1 MHSFRVGLIIL
12 ARNMR
17 EGPCLRVGV
26 VLHKVGPVTYEV
38 GVNDQVWKCHA
49 DQLLE
54 YKESEVPEISEVTKS
69 SVVDVPVTPRD
80 PTVSIPVT
88 PELVISSPEVQNR
101 YDYTTEDSRT
111 SAASPAWNPPSLKDH
126 LLRIHH

>member
-1 MHSFRVGLIIL
+1 MSGGGTAHMHSFRVGHIIL

-54 YKESEVPEISEVTKS
+54 YRGPKFQKYRE
-69 SVVDVPVTPRD
+69 R
-80 PTVSIPVT
+80 
-88 PELVISSPEVQNR
+88 L
-101 YDYTTEDSRT
+101 SRR
-111 SAASPAWNPPSLKDH
+111 
-126 LLRIHH
+126 LLMFQ